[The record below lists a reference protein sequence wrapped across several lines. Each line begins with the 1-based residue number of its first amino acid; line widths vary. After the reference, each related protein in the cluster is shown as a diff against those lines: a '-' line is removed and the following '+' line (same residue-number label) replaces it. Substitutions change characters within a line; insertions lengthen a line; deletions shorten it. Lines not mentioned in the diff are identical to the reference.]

1 MSISDFIQGF
11 IIGSSLIIAIGPQNL
26 YVINQGLKKNFIFIV
41 VLICSLSDSLLI
53 VCGIYLSNNIL
64 SLNPSIITIM
74 KLIGG
79 IWLILYGI
87 NKIKNSRNHVINN
100 KEFNEASFIKV
111 AMTTLAITYANPHV
125 YLDTVILLGSI
136 SINFDSKLYFGLGA
150 IFASFVF
157 FFSLGYFS
165 NFLSQ
170 YIKSQKV
177 WFYID
182 NVMGILMLSYGLFFV
197 PLSLLFLS
205 SSLFFIVF

>member
-26 YVINQGLKKNFIFIV
+26 YVINQGLKKNFVFIV

-53 VCGIYLSNNIL
+53 VCGIYLSNNII
-64 SLNPSIITIM
+64 SLNTSIITIM

-87 NKIKNSRNHVINN
+87 NKIKNSRQHEI
-100 KEFNEASFIKV
+100 KSSEINEASFTKV
-111 AMTTLAITYANPHV
+111 VLTTLAITYANPHV

-150 IFASFVF
+150 IFASFIF

-170 YIKSQKV
+170 YVKSPKV

-182 NVMGILMLSYGLFFV
+182 NVMGFLMLFYGLFFV
-197 PLSLLFLS
+197 
-205 SSLFFIVF
+205 FIN

>member
-26 YVINQGLKKNFIFIV
+26 FVINQGLKKNFVFIV

-53 VCGIYLSNNIL
+53 ICGIYLSNNIL
-64 SLNPSIITIM
+64 SLNTSLITIM

-87 NKIKNSRNHVINN
+87 NKIKNSRQHEINSN
-100 KEFNEASFIKV
+100 GFNESSFSKV
-111 AMTTLAITYANPHV
+111 IVTTLAITYANPHV

-136 SINFDSKLYFGLGA
+136 SINFDNKLYFGLGA
-150 IFASFVF
+150 IFASFIF

-165 NFLSQ
+165 NFLSR
-170 YIKSQKV
+170 YIKSPKV
-177 WFYID
+177 WFYVD
-182 NVMGILMLSYGLFFV
+182 NTMGLLMLFYGLFFI
-197 PLSLLFLS
+197 
-205 SSLFFIVF
+205 FIN

>member
-26 YVINQGLKKNFIFIV
+26 YVINQGLKKNFVFIV

-53 VCGIYLSNNIL
+53 VCGIYLSNNII
-64 SLNPSIITIM
+64 SLNTSIITIM

-87 NKIKNSRNHVINN
+87 NKIKNSRQHEIKSSEINA
-100 KEFNEASFIKV
+100 ASFTKV
-111 AMTTLAITYANPHV
+111 LLTTLAITYANPHV

-150 IFASFVF
+150 IFASFIF

-170 YIKSQKV
+170 YVKSPKV

-182 NVMGILMLSYGLFFV
+182 NVMGFLMLFYGLFFV
-197 PLSLLFLS
+197 FMN
-205 SSLFFIVF
+205 

>member
-11 IIGSSLIIAIGPQNL
+11 IIGSTLILAIGPQNL
-26 YVINQGLKKNFIFIV
+26 YVINQGLKKNFVFIV

-64 SLNPSIITIM
+64 SLNTSIITIM

-87 NKIKNSRNHVINN
+87 NKIKNSRQHEIKSN
-100 KEFNEASFIKV
+100 EFNEASFTKV
-111 AMTTLAITYANPHV
+111 VFTTLAITYANPHV
-125 YLDTVILLGSI
+125 YMDTVILLGSI

-150 IFASFVF
+150 ICASFVF

-170 YIKSQKV
+170 YIKSPKV

-182 NVMGILMLSYGLFFV
+182 NMMGFLMLFYGLFFV
-197 PLSLLFLS
+197 FMN
-205 SSLFFIVF
+205 

>member
-1 MSISDFIQGF
+1 MSISNFIQGF

-26 YVINQGLKKNFIFIV
+26 YVINQGLKKNFVFIV

-53 VCGIYLSNNIL
+53 VCGIYLSNNII
-64 SLNPSIITIM
+64 SLNTSIITIM

-87 NKIKNSRNHVINN
+87 SKIKNSRQHEIKSSEINA
-100 KEFNEASFIKV
+100 ASFTKV
-111 AMTTLAITYANPHV
+111 VLTTLAITYANPHV

-150 IFASFVF
+150 IFASFIF

-170 YIKSQKV
+170 YVKSPKV
-177 WFYID
+177 WFYVD
-182 NVMGILMLSYGLFFV
+182 NVMGFLMLFYGLFFV
-197 PLSLLFLS
+197 FMN
-205 SSLFFIVF
+205 

>member
-26 YVINQGLKKNFIFIV
+26 YVINQGLKKNFILIV

-53 VCGIYLSNNIL
+53 ICGIYLSNNIL
-64 SLNPSIITIM
+64 SLNPSVITIM

-79 IWLILYGI
+79 IWLILYGV
-87 NKIKNSRNHVINN
+87 NKIRNSRHRVINN
-100 KEFNEASFIKV
+100 KEFNEVSFIKV
-111 AMTTLAITYANPHV
+111 VMTTLAITYANPHV

-136 SINFDSKLYFGLGA
+136 SINFHSKLYFGLGA

-170 YIKSQKV
+170 YIKSHRV
-177 WFYID
+177 WFFID
-182 NVMGILMLSYGLFFV
+182 NIMGFLMLIYGLFFV
-197 PLSLLFLS
+197 FMN
-205 SSLFFIVF
+205 

>member
-26 YVINQGLKKNFIFIV
+26 FVINQGLKKNFVFIV
-41 VLICSLSDSLLI
+41 VLICSFSDSLLI
-53 VCGIYLSNNIL
+53 ICGIYLSNNIL
-64 SLNPSIITIM
+64 SLNTSIITIM

-79 IWLILYGI
+79 VWLLLYGI
-87 NKIKNSRNHVINN
+87 NKIKNSRKHEINSN
-100 KEFNEASFIKV
+100 EFNESSFIKV
-111 AMTTLAITYANPHV
+111 IATTLAITYANPHV

-150 IFASFVF
+150 IFASFIF

-170 YIKSQKV
+170 YVKSPKV
-177 WFYID
+177 WFYVD
-182 NVMGILMLSYGLFFV
+182 NVMGFLMLFYGLFFV
-197 PLSLLFLS
+197 FLN
-205 SSLFFIVF
+205 

>member
-1 MSISDFIQGF
+1 MSISNFIQGF

-26 YVINQGLKKNFIFIV
+26 YVINQGLKKNFVFIV

-53 VCGIYLSNNIL
+53 ICGIYLSNNII
-64 SLNPSIITIM
+64 SLNTSIITIM

-87 NKIKNSRNHVINN
+87 SKIKNSRQHEIKSSEINA
-100 KEFNEASFIKV
+100 ASFTKV
-111 AMTTLAITYANPHV
+111 VLTTLAITYANPHV

-150 IFASFVF
+150 IFASFIF

-170 YIKSQKV
+170 YVKSPKV

-182 NVMGILMLSYGLFFV
+182 NVMGFLMLFYGLFFV
-197 PLSLLFLS
+197 FMN
-205 SSLFFIVF
+205 

>member
-26 YVINQGLKKNFIFIV
+26 FVINQGLKKNFVFIV

-64 SLNPSIITIM
+64 SLNTSLITIM

-87 NKIKNSRNHVINN
+87 SKIKNSRQHEINSN
-100 KEFNEASFIKV
+100 GFNESSFSKV
-111 AMTTLAITYANPHV
+111 IVTTLAITYANPHV

-136 SINFDSKLYFGLGA
+136 SINFDNKLYFGLGA
-150 IFASFVF
+150 IFASFIF

-165 NFLSQ
+165 NFLSS
-170 YIKSQKV
+170 YIKSPKV
-177 WFYID
+177 LFYVD
-182 NVMGILMLSYGLFFV
+182 NIMGFLMLFYGLFFI
-197 PLSLLFLS
+197 FMN
-205 SSLFFIVF
+205 

>member
-11 IIGSSLIIAIGPQNL
+11 IIGSTLILAIGPQNL
-26 YVINQGLKKNFIFIV
+26 YVINQGLKKNFVFIV

-64 SLNPSIITIM
+64 SLNTSIITIM

-87 NKIKNSRNHVINN
+87 NKIKNSRQHEIKSN
-100 KEFNEASFIKV
+100 EFNEASFTKV
-111 AMTTLAITYANPHV
+111 VLTTLAITYANPHV
-125 YLDTVILLGSI
+125 YLDTLILLGSI

-150 IFASFVF
+150 ICASFVF
-157 FFSLGYFS
+157 FFSIGYFS

-170 YIKSQKV
+170 YIKSPKV

-182 NVMGILMLSYGLFFV
+182 NMMGFLMLFYGLFFV
-197 PLSLLFLS
+197 FMN
-205 SSLFFIVF
+205 

>member
-53 VCGIYLSNNIL
+53 VFGIYLSNNIL
-64 SLNPSIITIM
+64 SLNTSLITIM

-87 NKIKNSRNHVINN
+87 NKIKNSRHHVINN
-100 KEFNEASFIKV
+100 REFNEASFIKV
-111 AMTTLAITYANPHV
+111 VITTLAITYANPHV

-182 NVMGILMLSYGLFFV
+182 NVMGFLMLFYGLFFV
-197 PLSLLFLS
+197 FMN
-205 SSLFFIVF
+205 

>member
-1 MSISDFIQGF
+1 MSISNFIQGF

-26 YVINQGLKKNFIFIV
+26 YVINQGLKKNFVFIV

-53 VCGIYLSNNIL
+53 VCGIYLSNNII
-64 SLNPSIITIM
+64 SLNTSIITIM

-87 NKIKNSRNHVINN
+87 NKIKNSRQHEIKSSEINA
-100 KEFNEASFIKV
+100 ASFTKV
-111 AMTTLAITYANPHV
+111 VLTSLAITYANPHV

-136 SINFDSKLYFGLGA
+136 SINFDSKFYFGLGA
-150 IFASFVF
+150 IFASFIF

-170 YIKSQKV
+170 YVKSPKV

-182 NVMGILMLSYGLFFV
+182 NVMGFLMLFYGLFFV
-197 PLSLLFLS
+197 FMN
-205 SSLFFIVF
+205 

>member
-26 YVINQGLKKNFIFIV
+26 FVINQGLKKNYVFIV

-53 VCGIYLSNNIL
+53 VCGIYLSNNIS
-64 SLNPSIITIM
+64 SLNTSLITIM

-87 NKIKNSRNHVINN
+87 SKIKNSRQHEINSN
-100 KEFNEASFIKV
+100 GFNESSFSKV
-111 AMTTLAITYANPHV
+111 IVTTLAITYANPHV

-136 SINFDSKLYFGLGA
+136 SINFDNKLYFGLGA
-150 IFASFVF
+150 IFASFIF

-165 NFLSQ
+165 NFLSR
-170 YIKSQKV
+170 YIKSPKV
-177 WFYID
+177 WFYVD
-182 NVMGILMLSYGLFFV
+182 NTMGLLMLFYGLFFI
-197 PLSLLFLS
+197 FMN
-205 SSLFFIVF
+205 

>member
-1 MSISDFIQGF
+1 MSISNFIQGF

-26 YVINQGLKKNFIFIV
+26 YVINQGLKKNFVFIV

-64 SLNPSIITIM
+64 SLNTSIITIM

-87 NKIKNSRNHVINN
+87 NKIKNSRQHEIKSSEINA
-100 KEFNEASFIKV
+100 ASFTKV
-111 AMTTLAITYANPHV
+111 VLTTLAITYANPHV

-136 SINFDSKLYFGLGA
+136 SINFDSKFYFGLGA
-150 IFASFVF
+150 IFASFIF

-170 YIKSQKV
+170 YVKSPKV

-182 NVMGILMLSYGLFFV
+182 NMMGFLMLFYGLFFV
-197 PLSLLFLS
+197 FMN
-205 SSLFFIVF
+205 

>member
-26 YVINQGLKKNFIFIV
+26 YVINQGLKKNFILIV

-53 VCGIYLSNNIL
+53 ISGIYLSNNIL
-64 SLNPSIITIM
+64 SLNPSVITIM
-74 KLIGG
+74 KLVGG

-136 SINFDSKLYFGLGA
+136 SVNFDSKLYFGLGA

-182 NVMGILMLSYGLFFV
+182 NVIGFLMLFYGLFFV
-197 PLSLLFLS
+197 
-205 SSLFFIVF
+205 FIN

>member
-26 YVINQGLKKNFIFIV
+26 FVINQGLKKNFVFIV

-64 SLNPSIITIM
+64 SLNTSVITIM

-87 NKIKNSRNHVINN
+87 NKIKNSRQHEIKSSEINA
-100 KEFNEASFIKV
+100 ASFTKV
-111 AMTTLAITYANPHV
+111 VLTTLAITYANPHV
-125 YLDTVILLGSI
+125 YLDTVILRGSI
-136 SINFDSKLYFGLGA
+136 SINFDNKLYFGLGA
-150 IFASFVF
+150 IFASFIF

-165 NFLSQ
+165 NFLSR

-177 WFYID
+177 WFYVD
-182 NVMGILMLSYGLFFV
+182 NTMGLLMLFYGLFFI
-197 PLSLLFLS
+197 
-205 SSLFFIVF
+205 FIN

>member
-26 YVINQGLKKNFIFIV
+26 FVINQGLKKNFVFVV

-53 VCGIYLSNNIL
+53 ICGIYLSNNIL
-64 SLNPSIITIM
+64 SLNTSIITIM

-87 NKIKNSRNHVINN
+87 NKIKNSRQHEINSN
-100 KEFNEASFIKV
+100 DFNESSFTKIV
-111 AMTTLAITYANPHV
+111 VTTLAITYANPHV

-136 SINFDSKLYFGLGA
+136 SINFDNKLYFGLGA
-150 IFASFVF
+150 IFASFIF

-165 NFLSQ
+165 NFLSR
-170 YIKSQKV
+170 YIKSPKV
-177 WFYID
+177 WFYVD
-182 NVMGILMLSYGLFFV
+182 NIMGFLMLFYGLFFI
-197 PLSLLFLS
+197 FMN
-205 SSLFFIVF
+205 

>member
-26 YVINQGLKKNFIFIV
+26 YVINQGLKKNFVFIV

-64 SLNPSIITIM
+64 SLNTSIITIM

-87 NKIKNSRNHVINN
+87 NKIKNSRQHEIKSSEINA
-100 KEFNEASFIKV
+100 ASFTKV
-111 AMTTLAITYANPHV
+111 VLTTLAITYANPHV

-136 SINFDSKLYFGLGA
+136 SINFYSKFYFGLGA
-150 IFASFVF
+150 IFASFIF

-170 YIKSQKV
+170 YVKSPKV

-182 NVMGILMLSYGLFFV
+182 NVMGFLMLFYGLFFV
-197 PLSLLFLS
+197 FMN
-205 SSLFFIVF
+205 

>member
-26 YVINQGLKKNFIFIV
+26 FVINQGLKKNFVFIV

-53 VCGIYLSNNIL
+53 ICGIYLSNNIL
-64 SLNPSIITIM
+64 SLNTSIITIM

-87 NKIKNSRNHVINN
+87 NKIKNSRQLEINSN
-100 KEFNEASFIKV
+100 EFNESSFTKV
-111 AMTTLAITYANPHV
+111 IFTTLAITYANPHV

-136 SINFDSKLYFGLGA
+136 SINFDNKIFFGLGA
-150 IFASFVF
+150 IFASFIF
-157 FFSLGYFS
+157 FFSIGYFS
-165 NFLSQ
+165 NFLSR
-170 YIKSQKV
+170 YIKSPKV

-182 NVMGILMLSYGLFFV
+182 NIMGFLMLFYGLFFI
-197 PLSLLFLS
+197 
-205 SSLFFIVF
+205 FIN

>member
-26 YVINQGLKKNFIFIV
+26 YVINQGLKKNFVFIV

-53 VCGIYLSNNIL
+53 VCGIYLSNNII
-64 SLNPSIITIM
+64 SLNTSIITIM

-87 NKIKNSRNHVINN
+87 NKIKNSRQHEI
-100 KEFNEASFIKV
+100 KSSEINEASFTKV
-111 AMTTLAITYANPHV
+111 VLTTLAITYANPHV

-150 IFASFVF
+150 IFASFIF

-170 YIKSQKV
+170 YVKSPKV

-182 NVMGILMLSYGLFFV
+182 NVMGFLMLFYGLFFV
-197 PLSLLFLS
+197 FMN
-205 SSLFFIVF
+205 

>member
-26 YVINQGLKKNFIFIV
+26 YVINQGLKKSFIFIV

-64 SLNPSIITIM
+64 SLNPSVITIM
-74 KLIGG
+74 KLVGG
-79 IWLILYGI
+79 IWLILYGV

-100 KEFNEASFIKV
+100 KEFNKASFIKV
-111 AMTTLAITYANPHV
+111 VMTTLAITYANPHV

-182 NVMGILMLSYGLFFV
+182 NVMGFLMLFYGLFFV
-197 PLSLLFLS
+197 
-205 SSLFFIVF
+205 FIN

>member
-26 YVINQGLKKNFIFIV
+26 FVINQGLKKNFVFIV

-53 VCGIYLSNNIL
+53 ICGIYLSNNIL
-64 SLNPSIITIM
+64 SLNTSLITIM

-87 NKIKNSRNHVINN
+87 NKIKNSRQHEINSN
-100 KEFNEASFIKV
+100 GFNESSFSKV
-111 AMTTLAITYANPHV
+111 IVTTLAITYANPHV

-136 SINFDSKLYFGLGA
+136 SINFDNKLYFGLGA
-150 IFASFVF
+150 IFASFIF

-165 NFLSQ
+165 NFLSR
-170 YIKSQKV
+170 YIKSPKV
-177 WFYID
+177 WFYVD
-182 NVMGILMLSYGLFFV
+182 NIMGFLMLFYGLFFI
-197 PLSLLFLS
+197 FMN
-205 SSLFFIVF
+205 

>member
-11 IIGSSLIIAIGPQNL
+11 IIGSTLILAIGPQNL
-26 YVINQGLKKNFIFIV
+26 YVINQGLKKNFVLIV
-41 VLICSLSDSLLI
+41 VIICSLSDSLLI

-64 SLNPSIITIM
+64 SLNTSIITIM

-87 NKIKNSRNHVINN
+87 NKIKNSRQHEI
-100 KEFNEASFIKV
+100 KSDEFNEASFTKV
-111 AMTTLAITYANPHV
+111 VLTTLAITYANPHV

-136 SINFDSKLYFGLGA
+136 SINFDSKFYFGLGA
-150 IFASFVF
+150 IFASFIF

-170 YIKSQKV
+170 YVKSPKV

-182 NVMGILMLSYGLFFV
+182 NVMGFLMLFYGLFFV
-197 PLSLLFLS
+197 FMN
-205 SSLFFIVF
+205 

>member
-11 IIGSSLIIAIGPQNL
+11 IIGSTLILAIGPQNL
-26 YVINQGLKKNFIFIV
+26 YVINQGLKKNFVFIV

-53 VCGIYLSNNIL
+53 IFGIYLSNNIL
-64 SLNPSIITIM
+64 SLNTSIITIM

-87 NKIKNSRNHVINN
+87 NKIKNSRQHEIKSREINA
-100 KEFNEASFIKV
+100 ASFTKV
-111 AMTTLAITYANPHV
+111 VLTTLAITYANPHV

-150 IFASFVF
+150 IFASFIF

-170 YIKSQKV
+170 YVKSPKV

-182 NVMGILMLSYGLFFV
+182 NVMGFLMLFYGLFFV
-197 PLSLLFLS
+197 FMN
-205 SSLFFIVF
+205 

>member
-11 IIGSSLIIAIGPQNL
+11 IIGSTLILAIGPQNL
-26 YVINQGLKKNFIFIV
+26 YVINQGLKKNFVFIV

-64 SLNPSIITIM
+64 SLNTSIITIM

-87 NKIKNSRNHVINN
+87 NKIKNSRQHEIKSN
-100 KEFNEASFIKV
+100 EFNEANFTKV
-111 AMTTLAITYANPHV
+111 VFTTLAITYANPHV

-150 IFASFVF
+150 ICASFVF
-157 FFSLGYFS
+157 FFSIGYFS

-170 YIKSQKV
+170 YIKSPKV

-182 NVMGILMLSYGLFFV
+182 NMMGFLMLFYGLFFV
-197 PLSLLFLS
+197 FMN
-205 SSLFFIVF
+205 

>member
-1 MSISDFIQGF
+1 MSISNFIQGF

-26 YVINQGLKKNFIFIV
+26 YVINQGLKKNFVFIV

-64 SLNPSIITIM
+64 SLNTSIITIM

-87 NKIKNSRNHVINN
+87 NKIKNSRQHEI
-100 KEFNEASFIKV
+100 KSSEINEASFTKV
-111 AMTTLAITYANPHV
+111 VLTTLAITYANPHV

-136 SINFDSKLYFGLGA
+136 SINFDSKFYFGLGA
-150 IFASFVF
+150 IFASFIF

-170 YIKSQKV
+170 YVKSPKV

-182 NVMGILMLSYGLFFV
+182 NVMGFLMLFYGLFFV
-197 PLSLLFLS
+197 FMN
-205 SSLFFIVF
+205 

>member
-1 MSISDFIQGF
+1 MSISNFIQGF

-26 YVINQGLKKNFIFIV
+26 YVINQGLKKNFVFIV

-53 VCGIYLSNNIL
+53 VCGIYLSNNII
-64 SLNPSIITIM
+64 SLNTSIITIM

-87 NKIKNSRNHVINN
+87 NKIKNSRQHEIKSSEINA
-100 KEFNEASFIKV
+100 ASFTKV
-111 AMTTLAITYANPHV
+111 LLTTLAITYANPHV

-136 SINFDSKLYFGLGA
+136 SINFDSKFYFGLGA
-150 IFASFVF
+150 IFASFIF

-170 YIKSQKV
+170 YVKSPKI

-182 NVMGILMLSYGLFFV
+182 NVMGFLMLFYGLFFV
-197 PLSLLFLS
+197 FMN
-205 SSLFFIVF
+205 

>member
-26 YVINQGLKKNFIFIV
+26 FVINQGLKKNFVFIV

-53 VCGIYLSNNIL
+53 VSGIYLSNNIL
-64 SLNPSIITIM
+64 SLNTSLITIM

-87 NKIKNSRNHVINN
+87 NKIKNSRQHEINSN
-100 KEFNEASFIKV
+100 GFNESSFSKV
-111 AMTTLAITYANPHV
+111 IFTTLAITYANPHV

-136 SINFDSKLYFGLGA
+136 SINFDNKLYFGLGA
-150 IFASFVF
+150 IFASFIF

-165 NFLSQ
+165 NFLSR
-170 YIKSQKV
+170 YIKSPKV
-177 WFYID
+177 WFYVD
-182 NVMGILMLSYGLFFV
+182 NTMGLLMLFYGLFFI
-197 PLSLLFLS
+197 FMN
-205 SSLFFIVF
+205 